1 MKANLR
7 KTGVLYETEIKF
19 VLEAIDAAKNKIKL
33 DSILK
38 NGRGSYLIFQD
49 VAAYYA
55 GLTGGT
61 EGSGSDLVEEESGNG
76 YEVKSYHDH
85 VVFPESRYDEVHCGP
100 SSVFANNSSAS
111 KYKKLIQEEDYKSAL
126 ELCFEK
132 GYGKN
137 DFYVFTNTSK
147 FKNGFFRYLVIHRD
161 DLIKIVEKED
171 PAKVSRKKLLGTTNG
186 KTFSIS

>member
-1 MKANLR
+1 MKENLR
-7 KTGVLYETEIKF
+7 KTGILYETEIKF
-19 VLEAIDAAKNKIKL
+19 VLEAVDASKNIIKL

-49 VAAYYA
+49 ITSYYA
-55 GLTGGT
+55 GLEGGT
-61 EGSGSDLVEEESGNG
+61 EGSGSDLIEEESGDG

-85 VVFPESRYDEVHCGP
+85 IFYEHERYDEVHCGP

-111 KYKKLIQEEDYKSAL
+111 KYQKLIKEGNYKEAL
-126 ELCFEK
+126 NLCYEK

-137 DFYVFTNTSK
+137 DYYVFTNTSK
-147 FKNGFFRYLVIHRD
+147 FKSGFFRYLVIHRD
-161 DLIKIVEKED
+161 DLIKIVKKDD
-171 PAKVSRKKLLGTTNG
+171 PAKVSRKKLLATTS